1 MHHKIN
7 QLWKLFKWPPEQTF
21 HGYNSIYAVQ
31 TNPPNK
37 SLRNETGKQISAIEF
52 KVSHSVR
59 RSHFTTRSTTMGG
72 KETNHSSPVQYNQ
85 WLYFEK
91 LGTLLEN
98 MNGQTERKTQ
108 SYFLKENYD
117 SQSAEDA

>member
-21 HGYNSIYAVQ
+21 HGYNSIYVDQ

-37 SLRNETGKQISAIEF
+37 SLHNETGKQTSAIEF

-59 RSHFTTRSTTMGG
+59 RSDFTSRSTTMGG
-72 KETNHSSPVQYNQ
+72 KETNQP
-85 WLYFEK
+85 
-91 LGTLLEN
+91 
-98 MNGQTERKTQ
+98 GQSTPLQ
-108 SYFLKENYD
+108 SNTINDFILKN
-117 SQSAEDA
+117 